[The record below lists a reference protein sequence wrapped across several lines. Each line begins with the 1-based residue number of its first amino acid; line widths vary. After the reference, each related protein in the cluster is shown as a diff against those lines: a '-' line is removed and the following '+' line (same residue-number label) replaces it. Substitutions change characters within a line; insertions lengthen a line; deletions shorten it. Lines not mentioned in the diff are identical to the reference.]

1 MNEYISWKHLC
12 IMNILPANKAAAVA
26 IAVAYNSSSM
36 WDTHFSQ
43 YC

>member
-1 MNEYISWKHLC
+1 MNEYISKKHLC
-12 IMNILPANKAAAVA
+12 IMNILPANKAAA

>member
-1 MNEYISWKHLC
+1 MNEYISKKHLC
-12 IMNILPANKAAAVA
+12 IMNILPANKAAAA
-26 IAVAYNSSSM
+26 FAVAYNSSSM